1 MTSGQMS
8 RAYDPAAVERRIYR
22 NWQDNGYFHA
32 VAQPDRPPYT
42 IIMPP
47 PNVTGELHLGHA
59 LEKALEDALIRY
71 RRMTGAPTLWLP
83 GTDHAGI
90 ATQWVVE
97 RQLQDQ
103 GSSRHQVG
111 RESFIERVWEHVEK
125 SGGIIHEQSRRLGI
139 SADWQRHKFT
149 LEPGPS
155 HAVRTTFVSLYRKG
169 LIYRHERIINR
180 CVRCATALSDL
191 EVDYQDVDGQL
202 YYIRYPLE
210 DDPDKAVTVATTR
223 PETML
228 GDTGVAVHPDDPRY
242 DGIRGRNAV
251 LPIMGRAIPV
261 VGDEAIDPE
270 FGTGALKVTPAH
282 DPVDFEVGQRHRLDA
297 PNVIG
302 EDGNMTAVAGK
313 YAGVERFEARRR
325 VVAELESLGALEK
338 VEAHRHS
345 VGHCQRCAT
354 VVEPLISMQ
363 WFVNVGSHQQP
374 DSIAGKAYRAVKPDD
389 PAAEPD
395 IRIVPERFTRVY
407 LNWLENIRDWC
418 ISRQLWWG
426 HRIPVWYCAPCAHLT
441 VAMDDPDA
449 CESCGSADIRQDA
462 DVLDT
467 WFSSGLWPH
476 STLGWPEKTGDFD
489 YFYPTTVLE
498 TGYDILFFWVARMIM
513 LGIENTGKAPFN
525 TVYLHGL
532 IRDGSGAKMSKT
544 RGNTM
549 DPLDLLEK
557 YGTDALRFA
566 LTTGTAPG
574 NDLRFTENRLES
586 GRNYANKIWNAS
598 RFVISALESEN
609 TTPVGAPIRT
619 SALESENTTGVGAHS
634 SISALESENTA
645 GVGAPSRTSAL
656 ESENTTGVEAPSP
669 ISALESENTA
679 GVGAH
684 SRAPIRAPL
693 QGWNNLQ
700 PQHREDRWIISRLDR
715 VTAEVNRALESFEL
729 GDAQQRLHEFIW
741 NDYCDWYIEMAKIR
755 LRNPAQPSPLPT
767 LAHVLER
774 TLRLL
779 HPFMPFITEEIWQT
793 LLSQLPAETPPAA
806 ETPSDNDEL
815 AEPPSSIMIAPYPAS
830 GGRID
835 PAAEEE
841 IALVQQAVRAVR
853 NTRAQLRIPAAQ
865 RLEALVEANGQ
876 QTAIEDEADVIRAMS
891 RIEPLRI
898 VSGSDAPNHPRESGN
913 PRGVT
918 LVVSPLVVRL
928 PLEGIVDLDAE
939 SQRLRSEL
947 ADCARNLER
956 VEKLVSN
963 PNFRQKARPDVVE
976 TEEARL
982 AELRDRK
989 QRLDEILE
997 QLER

>member
-8 RAYDPAAVERRIYR
+8 RAYDPAAVERRIYQD
-22 NWQDNGYFHA
+22 WLDNGYFHA
-32 VAQPDRPPYT
+32 SREPAREPYV

-71 RRMTGAPTLWLP
+71 RRMTGTPTLWLP

-97 RQLQDQ
+97 RQLADD
-103 GSSRHQVG
+103 GVSRHEVG
-111 RESFIERVWEHVEK
+111 REAFVERVWEHVEK

-139 SADWQRHKFT
+139 SADWERHKFT

-155 HAVRTTFVSLYRKG
+155 HAVRTTFVSLYEKG
-169 LIYRHERIINR
+169 LIYQHERIINR

-210 DDPDKAVTVATTR
+210 EAPDRYVTVATTR

-228 GDTGVAVHPDDPRY
+228 GDSGVAVHPEDPRY
-242 DGIRGRNAV
+242 DGIRGRNV
-251 LPIMGRAIPV
+251 ILPIMGRVIPV

-302 EDGNMTAVAGK
+302 EDGNMTGVAGK

-325 VVAELESLGALEK
+325 VVEELDSLGALEK
-338 VEAHRHS
+338 VEQHHHS
-345 VGHCQRCAT
+345 IGHCQRCAT

-363 WFVNVGSHQQP
+363 WFVNVGSHEQP
-374 DSIAGKAYRAVKPDD
+374 DSIAGKAYRAVT
-389 PAAEPD
+389 EGD
-395 IRIVPERFTRVY
+395 IRIVPERFTSVY

-426 HRIPVWYCAPCAHLT
+426 HRIPVWYCGPCGHLT
-441 VAMDDPDA
+441 VSMEDPDA
-449 CESCGSADIRQDA
+449 CEACGSAGIRQDP

-476 STLGWPEKTGDFD
+476 STLGWPEDNSDFD

-549 DPLDLLEK
+549 DPLDLVEK

-574 NDLRFTENRLES
+574 SDLRFTENRLEA

-598 RFVISALESEN
+598 RFVMSALESAN
-609 TTPVGAPIRT
+609 AADVGTHNP
-619 SALESENTTGVGAHS
+619 
-634 SISALESENTA
+634 
-645 GVGAPSRTSAL
+645 
-656 ESENTTGVEAPSP
+656 
-669 ISALESENTA
+669 
-679 GVGAH
+679 
-684 SRAPIRAPL
+684 APL
-693 QGWNNLQ
+693 QGWSGVT
-700 PQHREDRWIISRLDR
+700 PVHREDRWIVSRLDR
-715 VTAEVNRALESFEL
+715 VTAEVNRALEGFEL

-755 LRNPAQPSPLPT
+755 LRNGGQPSPVPT

-774 TLRLL
+774 ILRLL
-779 HPFMPFITEEIWQT
+779 HPFMPFITEEVWQT
-793 LLSQLPAETPPAA
+793 LKSRLPEEGESAA
-806 ETPSDNDEL
+806 E
-815 AEPPSSIMIAPYPAS
+815 SIMIAPYPAS
-830 GGRID
+830 GGRTD
-835 PAAEEE
+835 QAAEEE

-865 RLEALVEANGQ
+865 HLEALVEANGQ
-876 QTAIEDEADVIRAMS
+876 RAAIEDEADVIRAMS
-891 RIEPLRI
+891 RVEPLRI
-898 VSGSDAPNHPRESGN
+898 VSGASGSDTGA
-913 PRGVT
+913 RGVA
-918 LVVSPLVVRL
+918 LVISPLVVRL
-928 PLEGIVDLDAE
+928 PLEGVVDLDAE
-939 SQRLRSEL
+939 GERLRSEL
-947 ADCARNLER
+947 ADCLRNLER

-963 PNFRQKARPDVVE
+963 PNFREKARPDVVE

-982 AELRDRK
+982 AELRERK

-997 QLER
+997 QLGR

>member
-1 MTSGQMS
+1 MTSAHTPGASSQMP
-8 RAYDPAAVERRIYR
+8 RAYNAADVERRIY
-22 NWQDNGYFHA
+22 QDWLDKDYFHA
-32 VAQPDRPPYT
+32 APQSGKDPYV

-71 RRMTGAPTLWLP
+71 RRMTGVPTLWLP

-97 RQLQDQ
+97 RQLIEE
-103 GSSRHQVG
+103 GTTRHDIG
-111 RESFIERVWEHVEK
+111 REAFVQRVWQHVEK

-139 SADWQRHKFT
+139 SADWERHKFT
-149 LEPGPS
+149 LDPGPS
-155 HAVRTTFVSLYRKG
+155 TAVRSTFVSLYEKG

-191 EVDYQDVDGQL
+191 EVDYDDVDGNL
-202 YYIRYPLE
+202 YHIRYPLE
-210 DDPDKAVTVATTR
+210 DEPGRHVTVATTR

-242 DGIRGRNAV
+242 DGIRGRNVV
-251 LPIMGRAIPV
+251 LPIMGRVIPV

-282 DPVDFEVGQRHRLDA
+282 DPIDFEVGQRHRLDA

-302 EDGNMTAVAGK
+302 EDGAMTRVAGK

-325 VVAELESLGALEK
+325 VVEELDSLGVLEK
-338 VEAHRHS
+338 VEPHRHS

-363 WFVNVGSHQQP
+363 WFVNIGGHEQP
-374 DSIAGKAYRAVKPDD
+374 DSIAGKAYRAVT
-389 PAAEPD
+389 EGE

-426 HRIPVWYCAPCAHLT
+426 HRIPVWYCDSCGHMT
-441 VAMDDPDA
+441 VAMDDPTA
-449 CESCGSADIRQDA
+449 CEACRSTGIRQDP

-476 STLGWPEKTGDFD
+476 STLGWPGDTDDFD

-513 LGIENTGKAPFN
+513 LGIENTGKPPFN

-549 DPLDLLEK
+549 DPLDLVEK

-574 NDLRFTENRLES
+574 NDLRFTENRLEA

-598 RFVISALESEN
+598 RFVISQLEGQNGLEGWSDV
-609 TTPVGAPIRT
+609 TP
-619 SALESENTTGVGAHS
+619 E
-634 SISALESENTA
+634 
-645 GVGAPSRTSAL
+645 
-656 ESENTTGVEAPSP
+656 
-669 ISALESENTA
+669 
-679 GVGAH
+679 
-684 SRAPIRAPL
+684 
-693 QGWNNLQ
+693 
-700 PQHREDRWIISRLDR
+700 HREDRWIVSRLDR
-715 VTAEVNRALESFEL
+715 VTADVNRALESFEL

-755 LRNPAQPSPLPT
+755 VRNGSGPSPLPT

-774 TLRLL
+774 ILRLL

-793 LLSQLPAETPPAA
+793 LKSELPEEGDTQS
-806 ETPSDNDEL
+806 E
-815 AEPPSSIMIAPYPAS
+815 SIMIAPYPAT

-835 PAAEEE
+835 PEAEEE
-841 IALVQQAVRAVR
+841 ISLVQQAVRAVR

-865 RLEALVEANGQ
+865 HLEALVEANGQ
-876 QTAIEDEADVIRAMS
+876 RAAIEDEADVIRALS
-891 RIEPLRI
+891 RVEPLRI
-898 VSGSDAPNHPRESGN
+898 VSGDDSASDSGTSEN

-918 LVVSPLVVRL
+918 LVVTPLVVRL
-928 PLEGIVDLDAE
+928 PLEGVVDLDAE
-939 SQRLRSEL
+939 GERLRTEL
-947 ADCARNLER
+947 ADCDKNLER

-963 PNFRQKARPDVVE
+963 PNFREKARPDVVE
-976 TEEARL
+976 NEEARL
-982 AELRDRK
+982 AELRDRQ
-989 QRLDEILE
+989 QRLNEILQ
-997 QLER
+997 QLGR

>member
-8 RAYDPAAVERRIYR
+8 RAYDPAAVERRIYQK
-22 NWQDNGYFHA
+22 WMDQGYFHA
-32 VAQPDRPPYT
+32 APKPGQQPYT

-71 RRMTGAPTLWLP
+71 RRMTGTPTLWLP

-97 RQLQDQ
+97 RQLLDE
-103 GSSRHQVG
+103 GTSRHEVG
-111 RESFIERVWEHVEK
+111 RDAFVERVWEHVEK

-139 SADWQRHKFT
+139 SADWGRHKFT

-155 HAVRTTFVSLYRKG
+155 HAVRTTFVSLYEKG

-202 YYIRYPLE
+202 YHIRYPLE
-210 DDPDKAVTVATTR
+210 DDPNKAVTVATTR

-228 GDTGVAVHPDDPRY
+228 GDTGVAVHPEDPRY
-242 DGIRGRNAV
+242 DGIRGRNVV
-251 LPIMGRAIPV
+251 LPIMGRVIPV

-302 EDGNMTAVAGK
+302 EDGNMTGVAGK

-325 VVAELESLGALEK
+325 VVEELESLGVLEK
-338 VEAHRHS
+338 VEPHRHS

-363 WFVNVGSHQQP
+363 WFVNVGSHEQP
-374 DSIAGKAYRAVKPDD
+374 DSIAGKAYRAVT
-389 PAAEPD
+389 EGD

-426 HRIPVWYCAPCAHLT
+426 HRIPVWYCGACGHLT
-441 VAMDDPDA
+441 VAMVDPVA
-449 CESCGSADIRQDA
+449 CAACGSADIRQDP

-476 STLGWPEKTGDFD
+476 STLGWPEESDDLD

-549 DPLDLLEK
+549 DPLDLVEK

-574 NDLRFTENRLES
+574 NDLRFTENRLEA

-598 RFVISALESEN
+598 RFVISALVDASSH
-609 TTPVGAPIRT
+609 PDAPPT
-619 SALESENTTGVGAHS
+619 HPDVPSTHS
-634 SISALESENTA
+634 D
-645 GVGAPSRTSAL
+645 APSAHPEL
-656 ESENTTGVEAPSP
+656 VE
-669 ISALESENTA
+669 
-679 GVGAH
+679 
-684 SRAPIRAPL
+684 
-693 QGWNNLQ
+693 GWSNVT
-700 PQHREDRWIISRLDR
+700 PEHREDRWIVSRLDR
-715 VTAEVNRALESFEL
+715 VTADVNRALESFEL

-755 LRNPAQPSPLPT
+755 LRNGSEPSPLPT

-774 TLRLL
+774 ILRLL
-779 HPFMPFITEEIWQT
+779 HPFMPFITEEVWQT
-793 LLSQLPAETPPAA
+793 LTALLPLPPGEGRGEGVAA
-806 ETPSDNDEL
+806 E
-815 AEPPSSIMIAPYPAS
+815 SIMIASYPAS
-830 GGRID
+830 GGRTD

-853 NTRAQLRIPAAQ
+853 NTRAQLRIPAGQ
-865 RLEALVEANGQ
+865 HLEALVEANGQ
-876 QTAIEDEADVIRAMS
+876 RAAIEDEADVIRAMS
-891 RIEPLRI
+891 RVEPLRI
-898 VSGSDAPNHPRESGN
+898 VEGGALRQAQDEKDGGT
-913 PRGVT
+913 GVT
-918 LVVSPLVVRL
+918 LVISPLVVRL
-928 PLEGIVDLDAE
+928 PLEGVVDLDAE
-939 SQRLRSEL
+939 GQRLRSEL

-963 PNFRQKARPDVVE
+963 PNFREKARPDVVE

-997 QLER
+997 QLGR

>member
-1 MTSGQMS
+1 MP
-8 RAYDPAAVERRIYR
+8 RAYNAADVERRIYQH
-22 NWQDNGYFHA
+22 WLDKDYFHA
-32 VAQPDRPPYT
+32 VPQKGRQPYV

-71 RRMTGAPTLWLP
+71 RRMTGVPTLWLP

-97 RQLQDQ
+97 RQLIDE
-103 GSSRHQVG
+103 GTNRHDIG
-111 RESFIERVWEHVEK
+111 REAFVERVWEHVER

-139 SADWQRHKFT
+139 SADWERHKFT
-149 LEPGPS
+149 LDSGPS
-155 HAVRTTFVSLYRKG
+155 NAVRTTFVSLYDKG

-191 EVDYQDVDGQL
+191 EVDYQDVDGHL
-202 YYIRYPLE
+202 YHIRYPLE
-210 DDPDKAVTVATTR
+210 DEPEKYVTVATTR

-242 DGIRGRNAV
+242 DGIRGRNVV
-251 LPIMGRAIPV
+251 LPIMGRVIPV
-261 VGDEAIDPE
+261 VGDEAIDPA

-302 EDGNMTAVAGK
+302 EDGNMTSVTGK

-325 VVAELESLGALEK
+325 VVEELDSLGVLEK
-338 VEAHRHS
+338 VEPHSHS

-363 WFVNVGSHQQP
+363 WFVNIGSHEQP
-374 DSIAGKAYRAVKPDD
+374 DSIAGKAYRAVT
-389 PAAEPD
+389 EGE

-426 HRIPVWYCAPCAHLT
+426 HRIPVWYCGPCGHMT

-449 CESCGSADIRQDA
+449 CESCGSTDILQDP

-476 STLGWPEKTGDFD
+476 STLGWPPDLSDKGKSDDFD

-513 LGIENTGKAPFN
+513 LGIENTGRPPFN

-549 DPLDLLEK
+549 DPLDLLDK

-574 NDLRFTENRLES
+574 NDLRFTGNRLEA

-598 RFVISALESEN
+598 RYVISQLE
-609 TTPVGAPIRT
+609 GKRG
-619 SALESENTTGVGAHS
+619 LE
-634 SISALESENTA
+634 
-645 GVGAPSRTSAL
+645 
-656 ESENTTGVEAPSP
+656 
-669 ISALESENTA
+669 
-679 GVGAH
+679 
-684 SRAPIRAPL
+684 
-693 QGWNNLQ
+693 GWSNVV
-700 PQHREDRWIISRLDR
+700 PEHREDRWIVSRLDR
-715 VTAEVNRALESFEL
+715 MTTDVNRALENFEL

-755 LRNPAQPSPLPT
+755 LRNNNDPSPLPT

-774 TLRLL
+774 ILRLL
-779 HPFMPFITEEIWQT
+779 HPFMPFISEEIWQT
-793 LLSQLPAETPPAA
+793 LKSELPQEKLSG
-806 ETPSDNDEL
+806 NGEL
-815 AEPPSSIMIAPYPAS
+815 VEPPDSIMIAPYPAS
-830 GGRID
+830 GERID
-835 PAAEEE
+835 QAAEEE

-853 NTRAQLRIPAAQ
+853 NTRAHLRIPAAQ
-865 RLEALVEANGQ
+865 HLEALVEANGQ
-876 QTAIEDEADVIRAMS
+876 REAIEDEADVIRTMS

-898 VSGSDAPNHPRESGN
+898 VSGPAESG
-913 PRGVT
+913 PGVRGVT

-928 PLEGIVDLDAE
+928 PLEGVVDLEAE
-939 SQRLRSEL
+939 GERLRAEL
-947 ADCARNLER
+947 VDCDRNLDR

-963 PNFRQKARPDVVE
+963 PNFREKARPDVVE
-976 TEEARL
+976 NEEARL
-982 AELRDRK
+982 ADLRDRK
-989 QRLDEILE
+989 QRLDEILQ
-997 QLER
+997 QLGR

>member
-1 MTSGQMS
+1 MTSAHSSEAPDKQMP
-8 RAYDPAAVERRIYR
+8 RAYNAADVEQRVYR
-22 NWQDNGYFHA
+22 KWLDNGYFHA
-32 VAQPDRPPYT
+32 KPSPGQQPYV

-59 LEKALEDALIRY
+59 LEKAVEDALIRY
-71 RRMTGAPTLWLP
+71 RRMTGVPTLWLP

-97 RQLQDQ
+97 RQLADE
-103 GSSRHQVG
+103 GISRHEIG
-111 RESFIERVWEHVEK
+111 REAFVERVWEHVGK

-139 SADWQRHKFT
+139 SADWERHKFT
-149 LEPGPS
+149 LDPGPS
-155 HAVRTTFVSLYRKG
+155 RAVRTTFVSLYEKG
-169 LIYRHERIINR
+169 MIYRRERIINR

-191 EVDYQDVDGQL
+191 EVDYQDVDGRL

-210 DDPDKAVTVATTR
+210 DAPDRCVTVATTR

-228 GDTGVAVHPDDPRY
+228 GDTGVAVHPGDPRY
-242 DGIRGRNAV
+242 DGIRGRSVV
-251 LPIMGRAIPV
+251 LPIMGHAIPV

-282 DPVDFEVGQRHRLDA
+282 DPVDFEVGQRHRLES

-302 EDGNMTAVAGK
+302 EDGSMTAVAGK

-325 VVAELESLGALEK
+325 VVEELGALGALEK
-338 VEAHRHS
+338 VEQHSHS
-345 VGHCQRCAT
+345 VGHCQRCGT

-363 WFVNVGSHQQP
+363 WFVNVGSHEQP
-374 DSIAGKAYRAVKPDD
+374 SSIAGKAYRAV
-389 PAAEPD
+389 AEGD

-426 HRIPVWYCAPCAHLT
+426 HRIPVWHCGPCGHLT
-441 VAMDDPDA
+441 VAMEDPGDCA
-449 CESCGSADIRQDA
+449 SCGSTDIRQDP

-476 STLGWPEKTGDFD
+476 STLGWPEDNADLD

-574 NDLRFTENRLES
+574 NDLRFTENRLEA

-598 RFVISALESEN
+598 RFVISQLGGKGGLE
-609 TTPVGAPIRT
+609 GW
-619 SALESENTTGVGAHS
+619 S
-634 SISALESENTA
+634 SVT
-645 GVGAPSRTSAL
+645 
-656 ESENTTGVEAPSP
+656 
-669 ISALESENTA
+669 
-679 GVGAH
+679 
-684 SRAPIRAPL
+684 
-693 QGWNNLQ
+693 

-715 VTAEVNRALESFEL
+715 VTAEVNQALENFEL
-729 GDAQQRLHEFIW
+729 GEAQQRLHEFIW
-741 NDYCDWYIEMAKIR
+741 NDYCDWYIEMAKVR
-755 LRNPAQPSPLPT
+755 GRNAGEPSPLPT
-767 LAHVLER
+767 LAHALER
-774 TLRLL
+774 ILRLL

-793 LLSQLPAETPPAA
+793 LKSELPEEGDAQAE
-806 ETPSDNDEL
+806 
-815 AEPPSSIMIAPYPAS
+815 SIMIALYPVS

-835 PAAEEE
+835 ARAEEE
-841 IALVQQAVRAVR
+841 IALVQQAVRAIR
-853 NTRAQLRIPAAQ
+853 NTRAQLRIPAS
-865 RLEALVEANGQ
+865 RYLEALVEANGQ
-876 QTAIEDEADVIRAMS
+876 QAAIEDEAGVIRAMA
-891 RIEPLRI
+891 RIETLRI
-898 VSGSDAPNHPRESGN
+898 VSGASGGEDGN
-913 PRGVT
+913 LRGVT
-918 LVVSPLVVRL
+918 LIVSPLVVRL

-939 SQRLRSEL
+939 EERLRSEL
-947 ADCARNLER
+947 VDCVHNLDR

-963 PNFRQKARPDVVE
+963 PSFREKARPDVVE
-976 TEEARL
+976 NEEARL
-982 AELRDRK
+982 AQLRERK
-989 QRLDEILE
+989 QRLDEILD
-997 QLER
+997 QLGR

>member
-1 MTSGQMS
+1 MEYVAPMTSSQMS
-8 RAYDPAAVERRIYR
+8 RAYDPASVEQRIYKT
-22 NWQDNGYFHA
+22 WLDNGYFHA
-32 VAQPDRPPYT
+32 KKDPSQKPYV

-71 RRMTGAPTLWLP
+71 RRMTGLPTLWLP

-97 RQLQDQ
+97 RQIQDE
-103 GSSRHQVG
+103 GTTRHDMG
-111 RESFIERVWEHVEK
+111 RDDFVDRVWEHVEK

-139 SADWQRHKFT
+139 SADWERHKFT
-149 LEPGPS
+149 LDPGPS
-155 HAVRTTFVSLYRKG
+155 HAVRTTFVSLYNKG

-202 YYIRYPLE
+202 YYINYPLE
-210 DDPDKAVTVATTR
+210 EHPDRTVTVATTR

-242 DGIRGRNAV
+242 DGIRGHNVV
-251 LPIMGRAIPV
+251 LPIMGQPIPV

-302 EDGNMTAVAGK
+302 EDGTMTEVAGK

-325 VVAELESLGALEK
+325 VVEELDSLGVLEK
-338 VEAHRHS
+338 VEQHRHS

-363 WFVNVGSHQQP
+363 WFVNIGNHEEP
-374 DSIAGKAYRAVKPDD
+374 DSIAGKAYRAVT
-389 PAAEPD
+389 EGD

-426 HRIPVWYCAPCAHLT
+426 HRIPVWYCGPCGHLT
-441 VAMDDPDA
+441 VAMENVEA
-449 CESCGSADIRQDA
+449 CEACGSKNVRQDP

-476 STLGWPEKTGDFD
+476 STLGWPEDNPDFD

-549 DPLDLLEK
+549 DPLELVEK

-574 NDLRFTENRLES
+574 NDLRFTENRLEA

-598 RFVISALESEN
+598 RFVISALEDKEGLEGWSE
-609 TTPVGAPIRT
+609 
-619 SALESENTTGVGAHS
+619 
-634 SISALESENTA
+634 
-645 GVGAPSRTSAL
+645 
-656 ESENTTGVEAPSP
+656 VEPK
-669 ISALESENTA
+669 
-679 GVGAH
+679 
-684 SRAPIRAPL
+684 
-693 QGWNNLQ
+693 
-700 PQHREDRWIISRLDR
+700 HREDRWIVSRLDR
-715 VTAEVNRALESFEL
+715 VTADMNHLVESFEL

-755 LRNPAQPSPLPT
+755 LRSGSEPSPLPT

-779 HPFMPFITEEIWQT
+779 HPFMPFITEEVWQT
-793 LLSQLPAETPPAA
+793 LKAHLPEEGETGT
-806 ETPSDNDEL
+806 E
-815 AEPPSSIMIAPYPAS
+815 SIMIAAYPAS
-830 GGRID
+830 GGRLD
-835 PAAEEE
+835 RDAEDE
-841 IALVQQAVRAVR
+841 IELIQQAVRAVR

-865 RLEALVEANGQ
+865 HLEALVEANGQ
-876 QTAIEDEADVIRAMS
+876 RDAVEDEADVIRAMS
-891 RIEPLRI
+891 RVEPLRI
-898 VSGSDAPNHPRESGN
+898 VSGASEGESDV
-913 PRGVT
+913 RGVT

-928 PLEGIVDLDAE
+928 PLEGVVDLDAE
-939 SQRLRSEL
+939 GERLRSEL
-947 ADCARNLER
+947 DDCTRNLER

-963 PNFRQKARPDVVE
+963 PNFREKARPDVVE
-976 TEEARL
+976 TEENRL
-982 AELRDRK
+982 NELREK
-989 QRLDEILE
+989 KLRLDEILD
-997 QLER
+997 QLAR

>member
-8 RAYDPAAVERRIYR
+8 RAYDPAAVERRIYQ
-22 NWQDNGYFHA
+22 NWMDQGYFHA
-32 VAQPDRPPYT
+32 APKPGQQPYT

-71 RRMTGAPTLWLP
+71 RRMTGTPTLWLP

-97 RQLQDQ
+97 RQLLDE
-103 GSSRHQVG
+103 GTSRHEVG
-111 RESFIERVWEHVEK
+111 RDAFVERVWEHVEK

-139 SADWQRHKFT
+139 SADWERHKFT

-155 HAVRTTFVSLYRKG
+155 HAVRTTFVSLYEKG

-202 YYIRYPLE
+202 YHIRYPLE
-210 DDPDKAVTVATTR
+210 DDPDKGVTVATTR

-242 DGIRGRNAV
+242 DGIRGRNVV
-251 LPIMGRAIPV
+251 LPIMGRVIPV

-302 EDGNMTAVAGK
+302 EDGNMTGVAGK
-313 YAGVERFEARRR
+313 YAEVERFEARRR
-325 VVAELESLGALEK
+325 VVEELESLGVLEK
-338 VEAHRHS
+338 IEPHRHS

-363 WFVNVGSHQQP
+363 WFVNVGSHEQP
-374 DSIAGKAYRAVKPDD
+374 DSIAGKAYRAVT
-389 PAAEPD
+389 EGD

-426 HRIPVWYCAPCAHLT
+426 HRIPVWYCGSCGHLT
-441 VAMDDPDA
+441 VAVEDPVA
-449 CESCGSADIRQDA
+449 CAACGSADIRQDP

-476 STLGWPEKTGDFD
+476 STLGWPEESDDFD

-549 DPLDLLEK
+549 DPLDLVEK

-574 NDLRFTENRLES
+574 NDLRFTENRLEA

-598 RFVISALESEN
+598 RFVMSSLESAN
-609 TTPVGAPIRT
+609 
-619 SALESENTTGVGAHS
+619 STGVS
-634 SISALESENTA
+634 SHPDAPPTHPD
-645 GVGAPSRTSAL
+645 APSAHPD
-656 ESENTTGVEAPSP
+656 APS
-669 ISALESENTA
+669 
-679 GVGAH
+679 AH
-684 SRAPIRAPL
+684 PEL
-693 QGWNNLQ
+693 VEGWSNVT
-700 PQHREDRWIISRLDR
+700 PEHREDRWIISRLDR
-715 VTAEVNRALESFEL
+715 VTADVNRALESFEL

-755 LRNPAQPSPLPT
+755 LRNGSEPSPLPT

-774 TLRLL
+774 ILRLL
-779 HPFMPFITEEIWQT
+779 HPFMPFITEEVWQT
-793 LLSQLPAETPPAA
+793 LTALLPLPPGESKGEGAIP
-806 ETPSDNDEL
+806 E
-815 AEPPSSIMIAPYPAS
+815 SIMVAPYPAS
-830 GGRID
+830 GGRVD

-865 RLEALVEANGQ
+865 HLEALVEANGQ
-876 QTAIEDEADVIRAMS
+876 RAAIEAEADVIRAMS
-891 RIEPLRI
+891 RVEPLRI
-898 VSGSDAPNHPRESGN
+898 LSDGALRQAQDERAGV
-913 PRGVT
+913 RGVT

-928 PLEGIVDLDAE
+928 PLEGVVDLDAE
-939 SQRLRSEL
+939 GERLRSEL

-963 PNFRQKARPDVVE
+963 PNFREKARPDVVE

-982 AELRDRK
+982 SELRERK

-997 QLER
+997 QLGR